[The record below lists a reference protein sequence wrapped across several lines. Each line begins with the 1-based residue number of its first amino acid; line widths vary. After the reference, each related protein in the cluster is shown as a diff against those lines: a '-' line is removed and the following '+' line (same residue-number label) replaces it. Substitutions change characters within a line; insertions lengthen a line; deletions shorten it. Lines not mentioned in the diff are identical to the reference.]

1 MNTEGQILIAAEK
14 LFMERGFAST
24 STTDIAREV
33 GCNQALVHY
42 YFRTKEKLFQK
53 VFLAKFE
60 LLFSKLREP
69 LDSDDDFFMKLR
81 RVVDTY
87 FDMVIENRKTPFF
100 ILNELILNGERRKKI
115 KDMFF
120 ANTAREEIYSRY
132 CQQVEEA
139 IRQGLIRPI
148 EPMDLYLNIVSLI
161 IFSFV
166 AEPLFTD
173 FLDYDEAQRDAFI
186 CRRRKEVFE
195 TLVRSIK
202 V

>member
-1 MNTEGQILIAAEK
+1 MNTENQILNAAEK
-14 LFMERGFAST
+14 LFINKGFAST

-53 VFLAKFE
+53 VFLSKFE
-60 LLFSKLREP
+60 ELFSKLREP
-69 LDSDDDFFMKLR
+69 LDSDADFFMKLHC
-81 RVVDTY
+81 VVDTY
-87 FDMVIENRKTPFF
+87 FDMVIENRKTLFF
-100 ILNELILNGERRKKI
+100 VLNELILNGERRKLI

-120 ANTAREEIYSRY
+120 ANTAREEIYNRY

-139 IRQGLIRPI
+139 ISQELIRRI

-161 IFSFV
+161 VFSFI

-186 CRRRKEVFE
+186 CRRRKEVYE

-202 V
+202 A